1 MKLTTEQKDT
11 LDALSI
17 VFLFPISI
25 LLMVF
30 GTMQLTRFLL
40 HILN

>member
-17 VFLFPISI
+17 VFLFPAYII
-25 LLMVF
+25 AIVF
-30 GTMQLTRFLL
+30 GTLQLTRFLIHL
-40 HILN
+40 LK

>member
-1 MKLTTEQKDT
+1 MQLTPQQKDT

-17 VFLFPISI
+17 VFLFPAFAITI
-25 LLMVF
+25 VF
-30 GTMQLTRFLL
+30 GTLQLTRFLL

>member
-17 VFLFPISI
+17 LILFPAFAIAI
-25 LLMVF
+25 LF
-30 GTMQLTRFLL
+30 GTLQLTRFLL